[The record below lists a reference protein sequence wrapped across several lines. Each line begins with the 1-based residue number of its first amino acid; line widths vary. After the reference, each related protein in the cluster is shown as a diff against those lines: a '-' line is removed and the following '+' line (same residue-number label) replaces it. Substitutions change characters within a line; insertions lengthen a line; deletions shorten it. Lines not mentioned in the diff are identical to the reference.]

1 VRTKIAVLLS
11 FLLLFSNAPLA
22 DGIEVRADLDEGADE
37 EASAIDDFAISLRSN
52 QSGRFRNPQLRTK
65 LSVKALRA
73 IRVRVEDSRNKISI
87 DFKRSIASKNPPLVL
102 SLILWG

>member
-11 FLLLFSNAPLA
+11 FLLLFSSALLA

-73 IRVRVEDSRNKISI
+73 IRVRVER
-87 DFKRSIASKNPPLVL
+87 VL
-102 SLILWG
+102 SYSRVENLFGFSQQDLYRLQEVYRL

>member
-73 IRVRVEDSRNKISI
+73 IRVRVER
-87 DFKRSIASKNPPLVL
+87 VL
-102 SLILWG
+102 SYSRVENLFGFSQQDLYRLQEVYRL